1 MNLKP
6 EPTAPSGA
14 VVVAPSLS
22 TAPDPIHQDNQE
34 AAMADALAVD
44 AARKETADGTKAR
57 IKAILSS
64 EGAKAFPTLAAS
76 LAYDSDIPAE
86 QATAQLAAA
95 LADRPAPMA
104 AVLPS
109 RMDGV
114 PRLAITGDGGA
125 PLEERDPQVAADSM
139 WGGIVAKLNKAAGF
153 AK

>member
-1 MNLKP
+1 MT
-6 EPTAPSGA
+6 ESTAQKGVA
-14 VVVAPSLS
+14 VAQPLS
-22 TAPDPIHQDNQE
+22 TAPDPIHQDNPE

-57 IKAILSS
+57 IKTILGC
-64 EGAKAFPTLAAS
+64 EAAKKFPTVANH
-76 LAYDSDIPAE
+76 LAYESDLPAE
-86 QATAQLAAA
+86 QALALLSGA
-95 LADRPAPMA
+95 LVDWPKPEAKP
-104 AVLPS
+104 L

-125 PLEERDPQVAADSM
+125 PLEDRDPQVAADSM

>member
-1 MNLKP
+1 MK
-6 EPTAPSGA
+6 ESTAARPGA
-14 VVVAPSLS
+14 PDVAQPLS
-22 TAPDPIHQDNQE
+22 TAPDPIHPDNQE

-64 EGAKAFPTLAAS
+64 DGAKAFPTLAAS

-86 QATAQLAAA
+86 QATSQLAAA
-95 LADRPAPMA
+95 LADRPAPA
-104 AVLPS
+104 AAPS

-125 PLEERDPQVAADSM
+125 PLEDRDPQVAADSM